1 MTVGD
6 LKAALENYDEDMPV
20 CIGMIQSFGSNF
32 ATQLDDIDEF
42 TVNDWEYGEEKKVVL
57 TQGSQIGIVDYEQNS
72 SKIEFC
78 QEDRIMSK
86 NIDKK
91 LLEIGF
97 KKKIKNENLY
107 EYVRENEE
115 SKYIHKVDIAKKLIS
130 NEYVLYSYQTV
141 SDRNIVVGLTVNEM
155 KLFLEKMEEIE
166 NIK

>member
-1 MTVGD
+1 
-6 LKAALENYDEDMPV
+6 
-20 CIGMIQSFGSNF
+20 
-32 ATQLDDIDEF
+32 
-42 TVNDWEYGEEKKVVL
+42 
-57 TQGSQIGIVDYEQNS
+57 
-72 SKIEFC
+72 
-78 QEDRIMSK
+78 MSK

-97 KKKIKNENLY
+97 KKKIKSENLY